1 MQEERLTITA
11 NFKNQTTT
19 PYTYLKRNVFSITP
33 RSKIK
38 EVTAQWKCSC
48 VHVRNETKII
58 KYVSNI
64 ELPLELKA
72 LTIAAEDINKIMYCR
87 LNGDRVKLNKTISD
101 VGIAIAIYKEYYT
114 SLMIFQVSQ
123 KMRMS
128 FERRGKPYTGLEHR
142 GKAIQLLPISDL

>member
-1 MQEERLTITA
+1 M
-11 NFKNQTTT
+11 
-19 PYTYLKRNVFSITP
+19 
-33 RSKIK
+33 K
-38 EVTAQWKCSC
+38 EVTAKWKCPY

-64 ELPLELKA
+64 ELSLELNA
-72 LTIAAEDINKIMYCR
+72 LTIAAEEVNKIMYCR

-114 SLMIFQVSQ
+114 SLMIFQVFQ